1 MPVDPPLQ
9 IQPHLAPALL
19 RPDFPPEL
27 IGIKLLLA
35 SESLG
40 PVNGVSRTTQSL
52 IDYLR
57 NNGVHVATCAPRY
70 VGQHIIEPKADRQPI
85 VNPDWVRKVEAKSS
99 SLASR
104 AIGGSW
110 TFHNPNRDDAA
121 ANSETPASRVV
132 PPSSKHTPILN
143 RRRSGD
149 AQEKSGPCGVGRAN
163 AEFRLQGFPL
173 PYNPDLTVAYPFRL
187 GVVYD
192 KTFVPDMIYLAS
204 PASVGFQFLVQL
216 RCLDQPPPVFLN
228 FQTDLSAYAEI
239 LFPAPLDRYA
249 VWLLQVV
256 QGYLFR
262 APSVRTIFYPSTYVR
277 NYMKAVGAPAR
288 KMRQLGRGVDTELF
302 NPGRR
307 DGKRRRQ
314 LAPNGEIVFACIC
327 RVAPEKG
334 FEFLAQATKKLVE
347 TGLKF
352 KLLIVGSN
360 QNPAVVHEVERYF
373 TGVRDF
379 VCFAGMKRGVALA
392 REYASADIFL
402 HCSIT
407 ETFGLVVLESMASG
421 VPVIARDEGGP
432 SETVK
437 HGRSGFLVPPHDLD
451 GFVRRAYDL
460 AVDTTLRRVM
470 SQNAREQALDTTWDK
485 INNQV
490 ALELAAALH
499 DRPPKSDKQKRL
511 DGSYG
516 SWGNM
521 ARVYLAVGIVWIFWL
536 IAVIPML
543 ACGRVHGMFKKR

>member
-1 MPVDPPLQ
+1 MAIDRSHHIPGR
-9 IQPHLAPALL
+9 LAPAVP
-19 RPDFPPEL
+19 RPEFPQQL
-27 IGIKLLLA
+27 IGVKLLLA

-57 NNGVHVATCAPRY
+57 SNGVQVATCAPQY
-70 VGQHIIEPKADRQPI
+70 AGQHILDPKPDRQPF
-85 VNPDWVRKVEAKSS
+85 VNPDWVRQIEAKSS

-104 AIGGSW
+104 GIGGSW
-110 TFHNPNRDDAA
+110 MFHNSQRDDASGGEGQA
-121 ANSETPASRVV
+121 LQHGPASSR
-132 PPSSKHTPILN
+132 HTPILN

-149 AQEKSGPCGVGRAN
+149 AQKKAEGGGVRSAHP
-163 AEFRLQGFPL
+163 EFRLRGYPL

-192 KTFVPDMIYLAS
+192 KTFVPDIIYLAS

-256 QGYLFR
+256 QGYLFH
-262 APSVRTIFYPSTYVR
+262 APSVRTIFYPSAYVR
-277 NYMKAVGAPAR
+277 KYMEAVGAPAH
-288 KMRQLGRGVDTELF
+288 KMRQLGRGVDTDLF

-307 DGKRRRQ
+307 DEKRRLE
-314 LAPNGEIVFACIC
+314 LAPNGELIFACIC

-334 FEFLAQATKKLVE
+334 FEFLARATKKLAE

-360 QNPAVVHEVERYF
+360 KNPAVVREVEDYF
-373 TGVRDF
+373 AEVRDL

-392 REYASADIFL
+392 REYASADVFL
-402 HCSIT
+402 HCSVT

-432 SETVK
+432 SETVQ
-437 HGRSGFLVPPHDLD
+437 HGTSGFLVPPHDLD
-451 GFVRRAYDL
+451 GFVQKAYDI
-460 AVDTTLRRVM
+460 AVDATLRQVM
-470 SQNAREQALDTTWDK
+470 SNHAREQALNTTWDK

-499 DRPPKSDKQKRL
+499 DRLPKSDEQKRL
-511 DGSYG
+511 DGFYG
-516 SWGNM
+516 SWVNM
-521 ARVYLAVGIVWIFWL
+521 VRVYLAVGIVWVFWL

-543 ACGRVHGMFKKR
+543 ACGRVHGMFRKR